1 MPINVL
7 SKNTPRGRG
16 PEASKG
22 MSQVLEEKQEGQDT
36 LKEADLAAQEEQ
48 ALWESQ
54 EIGKTS
60 WSGASG
66 SRYNDPD

>member
-48 ALWESQ
+48 AL
-54 EIGKTS
+54 
-60 WSGASG
+60 
-66 SRYNDPD
+66 